1 MRLDHL
7 LSKEN
12 MTELREVRST
22 EHNDTNSRNIL
33 RSEVLWENGS
43 CFDEIKAEK
52 FIHEFLVV

>member
-1 MRLDHL
+1 
-7 LSKEN
+7 